1 MSGTSSDWAFVMPT
15 HDVGHLMFSAVCHSP
30 GTRRG
35 TGVTSLYRRGGKEM
49 KEISPLQPTGSLLPP
64 EITMSCGGFGI
75 KIQVTLSE
83 GFAKQ
88 LADRS

>member
-64 EITMSCGGFGI
+64 EITSLVVG
-75 KIQVTLSE
+75 
-83 GFAKQ
+83 
-88 LADRS
+88 LALRFK